1 MKTLHNKFKALMTK
15 SNSNKRNPHKRP
27 KSTKNYWKIFNKK
40 IKLFNKDKLKSKRK
54 KLTNYKLISKP
65 NKIKSGNYKSNS
77 NKLLKDLMILEIK
90 KWLLKKFSTFNKKSK
105 SINPDFSTKHLN
117 SVRQV
122 MIMRLLKCLKGKS
135 FMSLKNK
142 TKD

>member
-1 MKTLHNKFKALMTK
+1 MTK
-15 SNSNKRNPHKRP
+15 SKSNKRSHLKRP
-27 KSTKNYWKIFNKK
+27 KSTKNCWKIFNKK

-54 KLTNYKLISKP
+54 KLMNSKLISKP

-105 SINPDFSTKHLN
+105 NINPDFSTKHSN
-117 SVRQV
+117 SVHQV
-122 MIMRLLKCLKGKS
+122 TTMKLLKCLKDKS

>member
-1 MKTLHNKFKALMTK
+1 MTK
-15 SNSNKRNPHKRP
+15 SKSNKRNHLKRP
-27 KSTKNYWKIFNKK
+27 KNIKNYWKIFNKK

-54 KLTNYKLISKP
+54 KLMNSKLISKP

-105 SINPDFSTKHLN
+105 NINPDFSTKHSN
-117 SVRQV
+117 SVHQV
-122 MIMRLLKCLKGKS
+122 TTMKLLKCLKDKS

-142 TKD
+142 TKDWESLLT